1 MVCLS
6 FLNPLLA
13 AATTARPATGH
24 GQLAMRRQALALC
37 PDIRPGALAF
47 LHLVPR
53 LRRDDDAA
61 TQLESRSAG
70 RNV

>member
-1 MVCLS
+1 
-6 FLNPLLA
+6 
-13 AATTARPATGH
+13 
-24 GQLAMRRQALALC
+24 MRRQALALY
-37 PDIRPGALAF
+37 PDIRPAALAF